1 LEPPC
6 DDVNHKNA
14 RESELKQN
22 GTQIQ
27 VKETTL
33 QVRGFARTQNHRRSR
48 FFLSAYI
55 NCSLCDSGQ
64 GIFKCCHI
72 IAFS

>member
-33 QVRGFARTQNHRRSR
+33 QVCGFARTQNHRRSR
-48 FFLSAYI
+48 FF
-55 NCSLCDSGQ
+55 
-64 GIFKCCHI
+64 
-72 IAFS
+72 